1 MTKEIEAIHD
11 RLLRAAD
18 RFRNARDADGEK
30 VALSAAKK
38 VLKLKSVDEAKS
50 LEEKALGLNAK

>member
-1 MTKEIEAIHD
+1 MSKEIVAIHD

-18 RFRNARDADGEK
+18 RFRNARDVEGEK
-30 VALSAAKK
+30 GAVSAAKK
-38 VLKLKSVDEAKS
+38 VLKLKSLDEAKA